1 MINLTEKQKIKL
13 REHSKHHSKK
23 HMALMNQL
31 MKSGKSFA
39 EAHRQAQKSIGK

>member
-13 REHSKHHSKK
+13 KEHSKIYSKK
-23 HMALMNQL
+23 HMAMMTQL

-39 EAHRQAQKSIGK
+39 EAHIQAKKIIGK

>member
-1 MINLTEKQKIKL
+1 MVLTEKQKEKL
-13 REHSKHHSKK
+13 REHAKHHSKK

-39 EAHRQAQKSIGK
+39 VAHNEAKKQVGK